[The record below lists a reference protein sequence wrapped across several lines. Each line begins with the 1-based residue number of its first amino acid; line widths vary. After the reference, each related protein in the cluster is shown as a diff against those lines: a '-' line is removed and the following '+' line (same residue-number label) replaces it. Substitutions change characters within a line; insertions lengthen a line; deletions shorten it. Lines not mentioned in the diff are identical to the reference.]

1 MKPRLIAETI
11 IYRKAD
17 IDPGKV
23 HVFRGEPGKRYRLDY
38 PAFENHDARWVYSNP
53 ATFGVMI
60 EFFPGQEEI
69 ELIVTEL
76 PEK

>member
-1 MKPRLIAETI
+1 MSQTI

-17 IDPGKV
+17 IDPGKA
-23 HVFRGEPGKRYRLDY
+23 HFFRGEPGKRYRLDF
-38 PAFENHDARWVYSNP
+38 PAFENHDASFIYTHPKTPS
-53 ATFGVMI
+53 VMI

-76 PEK
+76 PEE